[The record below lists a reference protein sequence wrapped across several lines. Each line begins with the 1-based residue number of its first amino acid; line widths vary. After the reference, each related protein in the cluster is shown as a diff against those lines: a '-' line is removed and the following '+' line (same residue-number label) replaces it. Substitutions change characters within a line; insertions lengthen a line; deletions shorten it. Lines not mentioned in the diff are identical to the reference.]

1 MNKDYLHHNGN
12 IINGNWE
19 SIDNPEFISPR
30 INGKNLFDYVIST
43 LKQHINK
50 LPSSDDSEK
59 MYIQIIA
66 NNGSSNYLFEYGPQ

>member
-30 INGKNLFDYVIST
+30 INGKIYLIT
-43 LKQHINK
+43 LSQ
-50 LPSSDDSEK
+50 L
-59 MYIQIIA
+59 
-66 NNGSSNYLFEYGPQ
+66 

>member
-50 LPSSDDSEK
+50 LPSSDDQTK
-59 MYIQIIA
+59 CI
-66 NNGSSNYLFEYGPQ
+66 FK